1 MAHDGAAYDRLRMC
15 AHRIHDHRQRPSVVA
30 TGSVFQ
36 RWREEEHARTVASAG
51 LFGLSQAASG
61 PSVNRARSMHLPG
74 VSGDW
79 IDLRRRPRG
88 SSAGASMRSLP
99 FVCAAPKRHY
109 AAGRHAG
116 QSTVP
121 RSLPKR
127 CIALG
132 TDRLELTCD
141 PEALGA
147 AILVTTCRRGR
158 CRQACRRDSRE
169 LRH

>member
-1 MAHDGAAYDRLRMC
+1 MAHDRAAYDRLRMC

-36 RWREEEHARTVASAG
+36 RVERRRTRTNRGLCRPFRALASRVR
-51 LFGLSQAASG
+51 
-61 PSVNRARSMHLPG
+61 PSVNCARSMHLLG

-88 SSAGASMRSLP
+88 SSGGASMRSLP